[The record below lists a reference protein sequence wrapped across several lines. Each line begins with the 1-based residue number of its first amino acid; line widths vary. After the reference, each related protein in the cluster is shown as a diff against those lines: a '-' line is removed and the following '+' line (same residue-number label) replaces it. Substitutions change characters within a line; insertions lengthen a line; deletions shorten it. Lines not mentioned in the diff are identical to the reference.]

1 MIISEIVFFI
11 ELVRTEMKGLKI
23 RFTKCIQ
30 FKFINTPY
38 WLDKTGVIVAREQII
53 MG

>member
-23 RFTKCIQ
+23 RFTKCMQ

-38 WLDKTGVIVAREQII
+38 WLDQTGVIAEPENR
-53 MG
+53 